1 MPIERLKEANQHA
14 VILAGRL
21 MMAAATTAPQHGGS
35 GVMEGCLVYGED
47 ELESIASKLEEL
59 SLAKKQWNE
68 SFRLEAN
75 MVRESQA
82 VLFLGCFRSYDPFG
96 TACGRC
102 LGNQGEPKGGTK
114 CVKFRDTPKLTEAPF
129 PGPVCTYRI
138 SDLGYCV
145 GSALWIA
152 GRLFI
157 DTKPKFPVG
166 LAGMKLGYLPR
177 SKFIVGLP
185 LSVTPKSPFD
195 DVLADPRFTRQYLMD
210 RLERIWPIF
219 RSVYGTLGG

>member
-1 MPIERLKEANQHA
+1 MPIERMKEMNQNA
-14 VILAGRL
+14 VIMAGRL
-21 MMAAATTAPQHGGS
+21 MLAAATTAPQHGGV
-35 GVMEGCLVYGED
+35 GVMDGCLVYGEEEIED
-47 ELESIASKLEEL
+47 IAFRLEEL
-59 SLAKKQWNE
+59 SFTKKQWDE
-68 SFRLEAN
+68 SFRREAN

-102 LGNQGEPKGGTK
+102 LGDQGEPKDGTK
-114 CVKFRDTPKLTEAPF
+114 CTKFRNTPKLADAPI

-152 GRLFI
+152 ARLFI
-157 DTKPKFPVG
+157 DTRPKFPVG

-177 SKFIVGLP
+177 CKFIVGLP
-185 LSVTPKSPFD
+185 LSITSKSPFD
-195 DVLADPRFTRQYLMD
+195 DVLVNPDYTLQHLKD

-219 RSVYGTLGG
+219 RSVQGTLGG

>member
-1 MPIERLKEANQHA
+1 MPIERLKESNQQA
-14 VILAGRL
+14 VIMAGRL
-21 MMAAATTAPQHGGS
+21 MLAAATTAPQHGGA
-35 GVMEGCLVYGED
+35 GVMEGCLVYGDDEIED
-47 ELESIASKLEEL
+47 IACKLEEL
-59 SLAKKQWNE
+59 SSVKKQWDE
-68 SFRLEAN
+68 SFRREAN

-82 VLFLGCFRSYDPFG
+82 VLFLGCHRSYDPFG
-96 TACGRC
+96 GACGRC
-102 LGNQGEPKGGTK
+102 LGNQGEPKEGTK
-114 CVKFRDTPKLTEAPF
+114 CVKFRETPKLMDAPF
-129 PGPVCTYRI
+129 PGPVCSYRI

-157 DTKPKFPVG
+157 DTKPRFPVG

-195 DVLADPRFTRQYLMD
+195 DVLADPGFTKQYLMD
-210 RLERIWPIF
+210 RLERVWPIF

>member
-1 MPIERLKEANQHA
+1 MPIERLKESNQQA
-14 VILAGRL
+14 VIMAGRL
-21 MMAAATTAPQHGGS
+21 MLAAATTAPQHGGA
-35 GVMEGCLVYGED
+35 GVMEGCLVYGDDEIED
-47 ELESIASKLEEL
+47 IACKLEEL
-59 SLAKKQWNE
+59 SSVKKQWDE
-68 SFRLEAN
+68 GFRREAN

-82 VLFLGCFRSYDPFG
+82 VLFLGCYRSYDPFG
-96 TACGRC
+96 GACGRC
-102 LGNQGEPKGGTK
+102 LGNQGDPKEGTK
-114 CVKFRDTPKLTEAPF
+114 CVKFRETPKLKDAPF
-129 PGPVCTYRI
+129 PGPVCSYRI

-157 DTKPKFPVG
+157 DTKPRFPVG

-185 LSVTPKSPFD
+185 LSITPKSPFD
-195 DVLADPRFTRQYLMD
+195 DVLADPRFTKQYLMD